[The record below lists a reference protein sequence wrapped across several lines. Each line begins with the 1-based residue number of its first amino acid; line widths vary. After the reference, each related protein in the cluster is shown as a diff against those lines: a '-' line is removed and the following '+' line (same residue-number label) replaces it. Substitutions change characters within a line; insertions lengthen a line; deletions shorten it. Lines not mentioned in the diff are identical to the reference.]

1 MQSLK
6 VGEGQEQQTFICAH
20 WRVFPPLGAGGDA
33 ETLRQGG
40 ILDEAAYG
48 RLRLWQRDCGL
59 QQMVASKCL
68 GCPHRRRV
76 AWRTQGPVLVDP
88 NGVETPVVDMA
99 SAEASPRNRHMIN
112 IFQRPGTRGS
122 HETAAWVLNKPKSED
137 ESNG

>member
-1 MQSLK
+1 M
-6 VGEGQEQQTFICAH
+6 
-20 WRVFPPLGAGGDA
+20 
-33 ETLRQGG
+33 
-40 ILDEAAYG
+40 
-48 RLRLWQRDCGL
+48 
-59 QQMVASKCL
+59 
-68 GCPHRRRV
+68 
-76 AWRTQGPVLVDP
+76 LVDP